1 VQFVQF
7 VLFSSVQHVF
17 PPFCFSFFLAMPVE
31 GPGQALPHATKDDKV
46 VPHAFKNIERGQWVV
61 FLKKGSHGAR
71 FSGLVSKVE
80 KGKVTL
86 TNTKEYTEDKNGNVK
101 RQQNKG
107 DVVFDVETVVGS
119 WLIQKGGA
127 KAKTPKERVQQ
138 RASGSRAERSK
149 RPLDV
154 DEGDEEDG
162 DEEEEDEEG
171 DDEPEGEEGI
181 VDEDPSSEEEEKPKK
196 QDKGKGRRKKS
207 LAQEFFQEAD
217 SEEEDPHG
225 RREPKRR
232 RKAQGSQEDDDT
244 LTNREVV
251 RVNNGLEQYGVS
263 IDSVGTHVKLCLRSN
278 VHAKKQLAAA
288 LRLLLEVP
296 NNLLRWHF
304 FLRSEYIPAPASV
317 VSTLRR
323 EAYKYK
329 DYAEDLLRNIAK
341 CRGCGV
347 KQEPREPDY
356 DPYSPPRDSS
366 PSRSLRSNPRR
377 NPVTGATGAPRPHQ
391 SPANRLLDLLTP
403 PLEDLST
410 ADVRNR
416 YKLLRREL
424 CRTEHEITQVRQGE
438 LPDAS
443 WEEPLESTRTTEELL
458 AEMQSIPWFAR
469 QWERM
474 EEAKHQWA
482 LEEAERERQEA
493 ERARQEDEARE
504 AAEEA
509 DRLMRDRAEELERM
523 KREQQRLQDELDALK
538 KAKVRA
544 AGSGN
549 GGKMEVKEEEKE
561 EEEEEEDEGQPGL
574 QEEEIEETEEIDPET
589 DPEPQPQAEDAST
602 QGLKLQVA
610 SVRGYTKNGSAK
622 VNPMFLQKQ
631 RQMEAQLQAKLDAK
645 KKPDDDSGPG
655 QGGGDAGLG
664 SDVPGTA

>member
-1 VQFVQF
+1 
-7 VLFSSVQHVF
+7 
-17 PPFCFSFFLAMPVE
+17 MPVE

-119 WLIQKGGA
+119 WLIEKGGA

-263 IDSVGTHVKLCLRSN
+263 IDSVGTHVKLCLSSN

-329 DYAEDLLRNIAK
+329 DYAGLHFLRQLHK
-341 CRGCGV
+341 MTRTDRTDRT
-347 KQEPREPDY
+347 EPFI
-356 DPYSPPRDSS
+356 
-366 PSRSLRSNPRR
+366 SLR
-377 NPVTGATGAPRPHQ
+377 VKTG
-391 SPANRLLDLLTP
+391 
-403 PLEDLST
+403 
-410 ADVRNR
+410 
-416 YKLLRREL
+416 
-424 CRTEHEITQVRQGE
+424 
-438 LPDAS
+438 PD
-443 WEEPLESTRTTEELL
+443 R
-458 AEMQSIPWFAR
+458 
-469 QWERM
+469 
-474 EEAKHQWA
+474 
-482 LEEAERERQEA
+482 
-493 ERARQEDEARE
+493 
-504 AAEEA
+504 
-509 DRLMRDRAEELERM
+509 
-523 KREQQRLQDELDALK
+523 
-538 KAKVRA
+538 
-544 AGSGN
+544 
-549 GGKMEVKEEEKE
+549 
-561 EEEEEEDEGQPGL
+561 
-574 QEEEIEETEEIDPET
+574 
-589 DPEPQPQAEDAST
+589 
-602 QGLKLQVA
+602 
-610 SVRGYTKNGSAK
+610 
-622 VNPMFLQKQ
+622 
-631 RQMEAQLQAKLDAK
+631 
-645 KKPDDDSGPG
+645 SGPVFE
-655 QGGGDAGLG
+655 Q
-664 SDVPGTA
+664 TA

>member
-1 VQFVQF
+1 MQFVQF

-119 WLIQKGGA
+119 WLIEKGGA

-181 VDEDPSSEEEEKPKK
+181 VDEDPS
-196 QDKGKGRRKKS
+196 
-207 LAQEFFQEAD
+207 

-329 DYAEDLLRNIAK
+329 DYAGLHFLRQLRK
-341 CRGCGV
+341 MTRTDRTDRT
-347 KQEPREPDY
+347 EPFI
-356 DPYSPPRDSS
+356 
-366 PSRSLRSNPRR
+366 SLRAK
-377 NPVTGATGAPRPHQ
+377 TG
-391 SPANRLLDLLTP
+391 
-403 PLEDLST
+403 
-410 ADVRNR
+410 
-416 YKLLRREL
+416 
-424 CRTEHEITQVRQGE
+424 
-438 LPDAS
+438 PD
-443 WEEPLESTRTTEELL
+443 R
-458 AEMQSIPWFAR
+458 
-469 QWERM
+469 
-474 EEAKHQWA
+474 
-482 LEEAERERQEA
+482 
-493 ERARQEDEARE
+493 
-504 AAEEA
+504 
-509 DRLMRDRAEELERM
+509 
-523 KREQQRLQDELDALK
+523 
-538 KAKVRA
+538 
-544 AGSGN
+544 
-549 GGKMEVKEEEKE
+549 
-561 EEEEEEDEGQPGL
+561 
-574 QEEEIEETEEIDPET
+574 
-589 DPEPQPQAEDAST
+589 
-602 QGLKLQVA
+602 
-610 SVRGYTKNGSAK
+610 
-622 VNPMFLQKQ
+622 
-631 RQMEAQLQAKLDAK
+631 
-645 KKPDDDSGPG
+645 SGPVFE
-655 QGGGDAGLG
+655 Q
-664 SDVPGTA
+664 TA